1 MWRVDKKLIVMIA
14 KKRKEWNIEPCNLN
28 KKLWY
33 GEPYDLHEG
42 FYIPCKTDK
51 KIDKKKILKI
61 LTS

>member
-1 MWRVDKKLIVMIA
+1 MIIKK
-14 KKRKEWNIEPCNLN
+14 KKDWNIEPCNLN

-33 GEPYDLHEG
+33 DEPYNLHEG